1 MAEKQNRELSRD
13 LSSRQMQMI
22 ALGGTIGV
30 GLFMGSSATI
40 KWTGVSVLL
49 AYAIAGL
56 VLYLVMRAL
65 GEMLYVDPSVGSFA
79 NYATK
84 YIHPVAGYLTV
95 WANVF
100 QWLTVGVSETIA
112 VGMYLDY
119 WFPHIPGWA
128 TGVVVLAMLTAANLV
143 TVKAYGEMETWF
155 SLIKVVTIIFMII
168 LGLLVIVLGFGNHW
182 QPIGF
187 SNLWTHGPFF
197 AGGVKGFFF
206 ALSIVITSYQAIEII
221 GITAGEADNPQVAIV
236 KSIKS
241 IVARILVFY
250 IGAIFVIITIYP
262 WNELDQVGSP
272 FVETFSRVG
281 ITAAA
286 GIINFVMMTAAMSAL
301 NSGIFSSSRMLYTL
315 AIGKELS
322 PKFLKLS
329 KHRVPTLPVL
339 AISGGILLGIIL
351 NAVLPLF
358 WHGSSS
364 IFVLVYSASTLP
376 GMVPWFVILWSQIKF
391 RKENA
396 SQMVN
401 HPFKMPFAPYT
412 NYFAILMLLVT
423 LVFMVFNPDTRVPL
437 FIGLGFL
444 VIMSIVFFATRKSH
458 RRNSEV
464 SSSKTL

>member
-1 MAEKQNRELSRD
+1 
-13 LSSRQMQMI
+13 
-22 ALGGTIGV
+22 
-30 GLFMGSSATI
+30 
-40 KWTGVSVLL
+40 
-49 AYAIAGL
+49 
-56 VLYLVMRAL
+56 
-65 GEMLYVDPSVGSFA
+65 
-79 NYATK
+79 
-84 YIHPVAGYLTV
+84 
-95 WANVF
+95 
-100 QWLTVGVSETIA
+100 
-112 VGMYLDY
+112 
-119 WFPHIPGWA
+119 
-128 TGVVVLAMLTAANLV
+128 MLTAANLV

-241 IVARILVFY
+241 IVARILIFY

>member
-1 MAEKQNRELSRD
+1 MAGKELNRD

-49 AYAIAGL
+49 AYALAGL

-112 VGMYLDY
+112 VGIYLDF
-119 WFPHIPGWA
+119 WFPHIPDWV

-168 LGLLVIVLGFGNHW
+168 LGLLVILLGFGNHW
-182 QPIGF
+182 QPLGF
-187 SNLWTHGPFF
+187 SNLWAHGPFF
-197 AGGVKGFFF
+197 AGGIKGFFF

-221 GITAGEADNPQVAIV
+221 GITAGEAANPQVAIV

-241 IVARILVFY
+241 IVARILIFY

-262 WNELDQVGSP
+262 WDKLDQVGSP

-315 AIGKELS
+315 ALGKELS

-351 NAVLPLF
+351 NAVLPMF

-376 GMVPWFVILWSQIKF
+376 GMVPWFVILVSQIKF
-391 RKENA
+391 RKANA
-396 SQMVN
+396 ALMAD

-423 LVFMVFNPDTRVPL
+423 LVFMMINPDTRAPL
-437 FIGLGFL
+437 LVGFAFL
-444 VIMSIVFFATRKSH
+444 VIMTIVFFATRAWHAKKMQQGSNSSH
-458 RRNSEV
+458 
-464 SSSKTL
+464 